1 MKGVVTF
8 VLFSSLSVVASAAG
22 WEFSPPLD
30 VSPAPLAGVFHHLES
45 AGRKNIAVSDG
56 TVAVIWEDNHTGS
69 PQIHLAFKPAG
80 TAKFEKPL
88 QVSGGKVAYEP
99 VIAANNEG
107 RFIMAWEQ
115 DDEVWIRAGGPAGLN
130 PALRLARDGARQASL
145 AVSKNGNIHAIWTAP
160 NPRFLHIRLAQL
172 RLNRKTGSI
181 ESSTPVVVDPLPPSA
196 DQLYPGIVNNANK
209 VTVAWE
215 DRREGHTVLMHTQS
229 PDAVRFA
236 SPVALNIRDR
246 PRRTIRYGK
255 GTGVMRVVLAPYGD
269 HGVAAAWLDKRTF
282 TEAYDVYAGFSRDG
296 ATFGKNQKVQDDF
309 ATGSAQWHAAIA
321 GDRSSRIAI
330 VWDDARDG
338 DGDIWISWPE
348 GNGWSSDMNVPGASG
363 PGWQTDPTVTL
374 DAEGNLHVAWIERV
388 ELNGPTRL
396 RYVFGTPTRN

>member
-1 MKGVVTF
+1 MKRVVAF
-8 VLFSSLSVVASAAG
+8 VLFALLSVAASAAG

-80 TAKFEKPL
+80 AAKFEKPFM
-88 QVSGGKVAYEP
+88 VSGGKVAYEP
-99 VIAANNEG
+99 VIAAIDSG
-107 RFIMAWEQ
+107 RFVMAWEQ
-115 DDEVWIRAGGPAGLN
+115 DDEVWVRAGGPAGLD
-130 PALRLARDGARQASL
+130 PAHRLARDGARHASL
-145 AVSKNGNIHAIWTAP
+145 AVSKNGNIHAVWTAP
-160 NPRFLHIRLAQL
+160 HPRFLHIRLALL
-172 RLNRKTGSI
+172 RLDSETGTI
-181 ESSTPVVVDPLPPSA
+181 QSSAPVIVDPAPPPA
-196 DQLYPGIVNNANK
+196 DQLYPSIAANANG

-215 DRREGHTVLMHTQS
+215 DRRGGHTVLMHTQS

-236 SPVALNIRDR
+236 TPVTLNKRER
-246 PRRTIRYGK
+246 PRTTRYGK

-269 HGVAAAWLDKRTF
+269 RGVAAAWLDKRTF
-282 TEAYDVYAGFSRDG
+282 TEAYDVYAGFSQDG

-321 GDRSSRIAI
+321 GDRSSRVAIA
-330 VWDDARDG
+330 WDDARDG
-338 DGDIWISWPE
+338 DADIWISWPE
-348 GNGWSSDMNVPGASG
+348 GGGWSSDTNVPGASG

-374 DAEGNLHVAWIERV
+374 DAGGNLHLAWIERA
-388 ELNGPTRL
+388 EHNGPTRL
-396 RYVFGTPTRN
+396 RYVLGTPARN